1 MLSFEIISDL
11 EQAKNLWQQF
21 TYDQTLFDTWEFR
34 YCFYKYFNFP
44 IHFILGKDE
53 SNEYV
58 GLLALQRNTTE
69 GYLEFFGGSWM
80 EDNKLFIK
88 QGYEQ
93 EAQSFYAQ
101 INEPAHLI
109 GINGFTDYEKGLVLD
124 EYKYILPISNYNS
137 YQDYITDKFNKK
149 TQQTYARKF
158 RKIESLNPELL
169 MNQAQDIEKL
179 IEYNLITFGQDSSF
193 HSPYRK
199 EIYRDMLALPFN
211 KYLLSIKIE
220 GQIEAVCLNIEYKGT
235 MFYLNAGANN
245 QKIPNLGSYIIM
257 QAIDI
262 GIKNKFIAFD
272 ALMISYNWKERW
284 HFNKIPFNKF
294 DHLYQPAQPSI

>member
-1 MLSFEIISDL
+1 MLTFEIISDL
-11 EQAKNLWQQF
+11 DQARALWSEF
-21 TYDQTLFDTWEFR
+21 SYDQTLFDTWEFR
-34 YCFYKYFNFP
+34 HCFYKYFNFP
-44 IHFILGKDE
+44 IHFIVGKNDSGE
-53 SNEYV
+53 KV
-58 GLLALQRNTTE
+58 GLLALQRNTNE

-88 QGYEQ
+88 PGYEH
-93 EAQSFYAQ
+93 EAQAFYSQ

-109 GINGFTDYEKGLVLD
+109 GINGGSDYEKGLVLD
-124 EYKYILPISNYNS
+124 EYKYLLPISNYNS
-137 YQDYITDKFNKK
+137 YQDYISDKFNKK

-158 RKIESLNPELL
+158 RKIESLNPQMIL
-169 MNQAQDIEKL
+169 NQDPDIEKL
-179 IEYNLITFGQDSSF
+179 IDYNIQTFGEDSSF

-199 EIYRDMLALPFN
+199 EIYRDMLSLPFN
-211 KYLLSIKIE
+211 RYLLSIKIND
-220 GQIEAVCLNIEYKGT
+220 QIEAVCLNIEYKGT

-245 QKIPNLGSYIIM
+245 QQIPNLGSYIIM

-262 GIKNKFIAFD
+262 AIKNKFNTFD

-294 DHLYQPAQPSI
+294 DYSYQPAS